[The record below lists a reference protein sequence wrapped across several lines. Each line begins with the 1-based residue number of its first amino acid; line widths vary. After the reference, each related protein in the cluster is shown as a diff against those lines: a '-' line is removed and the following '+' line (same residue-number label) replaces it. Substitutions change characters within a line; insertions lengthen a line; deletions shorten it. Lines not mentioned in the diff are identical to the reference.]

1 MTAAENIVRKWDH
14 CELGTRVSESS
25 FDLSHRGTEE
35 SLGEQIRVFGS
46 LLVSRS
52 SGCILSGKRKVS
64 WPQFDRNRPRLAVT
78 THWCAKLLPIDFGC
92 RTILLLSDFLLLF
105 FFTFKQQIFFFFFTH
120 KHVLQWI
127 TMKRYSQ
134 LSPSCILPWM
144 HNFGVLVKPKWNFMN
159 IKWAR
164 MALYET
170 WARCGW
176 QRPLHNKSSHKTS
189 VSLKQKGVCG
199 LNTDWALLTNDRQ
212 DKHELLNKMT
222 E

>member
-1 MTAAENIVRKWDH
+1 MHQVITNW
-14 CELGTRVSESS
+14 
-25 FDLSHRGTEE
+25 FWM
-35 SLGEQIRVFGS
+35 Q
-46 LLVSRS
+46 
-52 SGCILSGKRKVS
+52 
-64 WPQFDRNRPRLAVT
+64 DRPL
-78 THWCAKLLPIDFGC
+78 W
-92 RTILLLSDFLLLF
+92 
-105 FFTFKQQIFFFFFTH
+105 QMFFFFNYWTHVIVPDCSCFCLTFFCFNFFFAH

-144 HNFGVLVKPKWNFMN
+144 HNFGVRVNPKWNSMN

-176 QRPLHNKSSHKTS
+176 QRPLHNQSSHKTS

-199 LNTDWALLTNDRQ
+199 LNTDSALLTNDRQ